1 MAMKND
7 AKFEK
12 ELTSQLKI
20 DMGNLTNFNPRT
32 RENLKNLHFNGLLLT
47 QVYNVRAKK
56 STEELCQT
64 ALKIAAKFEGRLT
77 CAF

>member
-1 MAMKND
+1 MSLEFTGELFVMAMKND

-20 DMGNLTNFNPRT
+20 DMGNLTNFYPST

-56 STEELCQT
+56 STEELC
-64 ALKIAAKFEGRLT
+64 
-77 CAF
+77 